1 MNMFAQFQVA
11 EDGYVKEPTS
21 LEGGA
26 SGTTGTVVLET
37 LTKDIN
43 VTLFGREIELKTGT
57 NVLIKKCRNT
67 FSLDGQIILNT
78 QEWEAIFQN
87 KAAEKGLAPL
97 IYGFDNDRDI
107 VVMEPLEKTLA
118 DKITEVGGFNIE
130 DQCQYLALMHE
141 LDKIGI
147 LHNDYKLDNFM
158 FDKNGVLKA
167 IDFGLA
173 KPIDQVLMYDKGY
186 SPNIINCR
194 ARLKKE
200 RHVKGQ
206 PRKEGRA
213 YYNKN
218 EYLEAINATV
228 EHAKKLAPFQ
238 SIEMEDKDPSEDE
251 IWGDEDAKELRLA
264 NIRNARD
271 KLVEIGPIE
280 NFEFI
285 QRGQEL
291 RKGRSKR
298 SGT

>member
-1 MNMFAQFQVA
+1 MFTQFQVA

-26 SGTTGTVVLET
+26 SGTTGTVSLET
-37 LTKDIN
+37 LTEDIN
-43 VTLFGREIELKTGT
+43 VTLFGREIQIKAGT

-78 QEWEAIFQN
+78 QEWEAIYQN
-87 KAAEKGLAPL
+87 KAAEQGLAPL
-97 IYGFDNDRDI
+97 IYGFDNDKDI
-107 VVMEPLEKTLA
+107 IVMEPLEKTLKEKLKETN
-118 DKITEVGGFNIE
+118 DWLID
-130 DQCQYLALMHE
+130 DQCQYVALMHG

-173 KPIDQVLMYDKGY
+173 KPIDQALMYNKGY

-194 ARLKKE
+194 TRLKKE
-200 RHVKGQ
+200 RVRHVKGQ

-213 YYNKN
+213 YYKKD
-218 EYLEAINATV
+218 EYLDIVNATV

-238 SIEMEDKDPSEDE
+238 SIEMEDKDPTEDE
-251 IWGDEDAKELRLA
+251 IWGDEDAKELRLT
-264 NIRNARD
+264 NLNNARRN
-271 KLVEIGPIE
+271 LVDIGPME
-280 NFEFI
+280 HFEFI
-285 QRGQEL
+285 QRGQDL
-291 RKGRSKR
+291 RSK
-298 SGT
+298 

>member
-1 MNMFAQFQVA
+1 MNMFTQFQVA

-37 LTKDIN
+37 LTEDIN

-67 FSLDGQIILNT
+67 FSLDGQVILNT

-173 KPIDQVLMYDKGY
+173 KPIDQVLMYNKGY

-200 RHVKGQ
+200 RVKHVKGQ

-213 YYNKN
+213 YLYYN
-218 EYLEAINATV
+218 EYLDAINSTV
-228 EHAKKLAPFQ
+228 EHAQKLASFE
-238 SIEMEDKDPSEDE
+238 SVEMEDKDPTEDE
-251 IWGDEDAKELRLA
+251 IWGDEDAKVSRLDSL
-264 NIRNARD
+264 RNARE

-280 NFEFI
+280 KLEFI

-291 RKGRSKR
+291 RNKK
-298 SGT
+298 